1 MKILATVIYVIV
13 LAGLVFGMYALMG
26 DTYGNGGIMTKVL
39 IMAGVGAIY
48 GLLRAVY
55 RKWLVP
61 EDSEQRDS

>member
-1 MKILATVIYVIV
+1 MKILATVIDFIA
-13 LAGLVFGMYALMG
+13 LGGLVFGMYVLMG
-26 DTYGNGGIMTKVL
+26 DTYIHGGIMTKVL

-61 EDSEQRDS
+61 EDSEQGD